1 MGAFQIE
8 LDSEKLKEIIKK
20 ADKVCGTL
28 EPSNRKI
35 TFFAEEGKLYLFATD
50 GCLGGYF
57 EISQYLLS
65 KNFHSFEI
73 PLDVVKQFVAELNGK
88 VSLIYQNGVVTF
100 KCFNETLRLRAN
112 YSSEE
117 VKLPKVPQHSIDISK
132 KQFLNEIDFVS
143 CYLEEGQNI
152 NIFINGKVMEL
163 ISHNFGI
170 VAYSVLKAYNT
181 QRHVSQEDDE
191 KGDVQAIKNVEDKLK
206 RVALSIPYVSVRH
219 TIKVLDLEDTEEL
232 TIRYSDVEKKMLIKG
247 KNLYKICG
255 DEPEEGPNRIGS
267 LCKMFKQKFRI
278 NNSQLKRLLRRALI
292 AGKFSDMQLYTR
304 SGELVVVSQ
313 HGSIAY
319 RGSMEIGETESNIQF
334 SIKTKAYL
342 IRSALNR
349 IGSQNVLVD
358 VIEDWAILAAPSL
371 NRFILLKNDI
381 VQ

>member
-1 MGAFQIE
+1 MGTFQIE
-8 LDSEKLKEIIKK
+8 LDSEKLKETIKK

-35 TFFAEEGKLYLFATD
+35 TFFAEEGRLYLLASD

-57 EISQYLLS
+57 EISQYLFS
-65 KNFHSFEI
+65 KNFSPFEI
-73 PLDVVKQFVAELNGK
+73 PLDVVKQFVSELNGK
-88 VSLIYQNGVVTF
+88 VNLIYQNGIVTF
-100 KCFNETLRLRAN
+100 KCLNETLRLRVN

-117 VKLPKVPQHSIDISK
+117 VKLPKVPQHYINISR
-132 KQFLNEIDFVS
+132 KQLLNEIDFVS

-152 NIFINGKVMEL
+152 NVFINGKVIEL

-170 VAYSVLKAYNT
+170 VAYSVLKAYNI
-181 QRHVSQEDDE
+181 QRYVSQEDD
-191 KGDVQAIKNVEDKLK
+191 KKVDVRANENIEDKLNK
-206 RVALSIPYVSVRH
+206 VALSIPYVSARH
-219 TIKVLDLEDTEEL
+219 TIKVLDLEDNEEL
-232 TIRYSDVEKKMLIKG
+232 KIRYSANEKKVYIEG
-247 KNLYKICG
+247 RNLYKVCG
-255 DEPEEGPNRIGS
+255 DKPEEGPDRIGS

-278 NNSQLKRLLRRALI
+278 NNNQLKRLLRRALI

-304 SGELVVVSQ
+304 SGELVVVSH

-319 RGSMEIGETESNIQF
+319 KGSMEIGETESNNQF

-342 IRSALNR
+342 IRGALNR

-358 VIEDWAILAAPSL
+358 VIENWAILAAPSL
-371 NRFILLKNDI
+371 TRFIILKNNT